1 MHDALKICK
10 FLMAYTR
17 SSRAKINFKI
27 GTQKKNF
34 ARVSLP
40 IKLQALS
47 LQKSS
52 IAGGFLVDFTKYLRI
67 LFYGTLLIH
76 IFVTK
81 DTILL
86 SFQFLLQGKQ
96 FYW

>member
-1 MHDALKICK
+1 MQIPYGIHQMQPCED
-10 FLMAYTR
+10 
-17 SSRAKINFKI
+17 
-27 GTQKKNF
+27 
-34 ARVSLP
+34 
-40 IKLQALS
+40 KLQNRYSEKKLCQS
-47 LQKSS
+47 LFANKV
-52 IAGGFLVDFTKYLRI
+52 AGLKLTKKLYRRGFLVNFTKYLRI

>member
-1 MHDALKICK
+1 
-10 FLMAYTR
+10 MAYTR
-17 SSRAKINFKI
+17 SSRAKIIFKI
-27 GTQKKNF
+27 GIQKKKLCQSLF
-34 ARVSLP
+34 ANKVAGL
-40 IKLQALS
+40 KLTKKLYRR
-47 LQKSS
+47 
-52 IAGGFLVDFTKYLRI
+52 GFLVNFTKYLRI